1 MNNLSSYK
9 GIIVNVSKILIK
21 TGEKEVKR
29 KNFFNLLV
37 QNEILS

>member
-21 TGEKEVKR
+21 TGEKRSETQK
-29 KNFFNLLV
+29 LL
-37 QNEILS
+37 